1 MNLAQELVGQ
11 SRLPN
16 VKTTIF
22 SVMSQLAAEHGAL
35 NLSQGF
41 PDFECPERL
50 RELVGEAM
58 RSGHNQYAPMP
69 GVPLLRLRIAEK
81 VESLYHAKVDMDSEI
96 TITSGATEALFVAI
110 QTVVR
115 PGDEVILFDPAYD
128 SYEPAVELAGG
139 KTIHLPLSAPDFRID
154 WQQLKDA
161 ITAKTRLIVINSPH
175 NPTGSAM
182 SPEDLDQLADII
194 ADSKTYLIGD
204 EVYEHIIFDRAEHQS
219 LLRRDELRQRSFVI
233 SSFGKTYHTT
243 GWKIG
248 YCIAPPPMTAEFRK
262 IHQYVTFSIS
272 TPMQHAIAN
281 FMADPSFHLE
291 LPGFYQ
297 QKRDYFRSAVESS
310 RFKLLPCRGTY
321 FQLLDYQAISD
332 RQDMD
337 MARWLV
343 EEAGV
348 AAIPVSVFY
357 ADQQGSDH
365 RILRFC
371 FAKSN
376 ATLDQAAERLCAL

>member
-1 MNLAQELVGQ
+1 MNLAQELIGQ

-50 RELVGEAM
+50 RELVSEAM

-81 VESLYHAKVDMDSEI
+81 VESLYHAHVDMDSEI
-96 TITSGATEALFVAI
+96 TVTSGATEALFVAI

-115 PGDEVILFDPAYD
+115 PGDEVVLFDPAYD

-139 KTIHLPLSAPDFRID
+139 KAIHLPLSAPDYRID

-175 NPTGSAM
+175 NPTGSAL
-182 SPEDLDQLADII
+182 SPEDLDQLADVI

-204 EVYEHIIFDRAEHQS
+204 EVYEHIIFDGAEHQS
-219 LLRRDELRQRSFVI
+219 LLRREELRQRSFVI

-281 FMADPSFHLE
+281 FMADPSFHLD
-291 LPGFYQ
+291 LPAFYQ
-297 QKRDYFRSAVESS
+297 QKRDYFRAAVDGS

-321 FQLLDYQAISD
+321 FQLLDYQEISD
-332 RQDMD
+332 RPDME

-343 EEAGV
+343 EHAGV

-357 ADQQGSDH
+357 NNRQDN

>member
-1 MNLAQELVGQ
+1 
-11 SRLPN
+11 
-16 VKTTIF
+16 
-22 SVMSQLAAEHGAL
+22 
-35 NLSQGF
+35 
-41 PDFECPERL
+41 
-50 RELVGEAM
+50 
-58 RSGHNQYAPMP
+58 
-69 GVPLLRLRIAEK
+69 
-81 VESLYHAKVDMDSEI
+81 
-96 TITSGATEALFVAI
+96 
-110 QTVVR
+110 
-115 PGDEVILFDPAYD
+115 
-128 SYEPAVELAGG
+128 
-139 KTIHLPLSAPDFRID
+139 
-154 WQQLKDA
+154 
-161 ITAKTRLIVINSPH
+161 
-175 NPTGSAM
+175 M

-204 EVYEHIIFDRAEHQS
+204 EVYEHIIFDGAEHQS
-219 LLRRDELRQRSFVI
+219 LLRRDDLRQRSFVI

-281 FMADPSFHLE
+281 FMADPSFHLD
-291 LPGFYQ
+291 LPAFYQ

-321 FQLLDYQAISD
+321 FQLLDYQAVSSLP
-332 RQDMD
+332 DME

-357 ADQQGSDH
+357 ADQQRSDH